1 MELIRI
7 TNAELAFGEDKI
19 LANTEFRIQ
28 TGERLCLVGRNGA
41 GKSSLMKIING
52 MQNLDDGQMVF
63 TNNIKVAMLAQDPP
77 KSEDTT
83 VFDYVALGLEIN
95 GKLIRQYHEILNIV
109 VEDPSEQNLEKMS
122 KIQEKLEQNNA
133 WEDEQRIEQVL
144 SKLQLKP
151 DQSIK
156 ELSGGWLRKVAL
168 AQTLV
173 TNPDVLLLD
182 EPTNHLDITSV
193 LWLENFLKNYHGTI
207 IFISHDRAFI
217 RSVATRIVDL
227 DRGILTSYPGDYDV
241 YLEQK
246 ENDLQ
251 VEAQQNHLFD
261 KKLAEEEV
269 WVRQGVKARRTR
281 NEGRVRALDKLR
293 DERKARRDVKKQ
305 DNMVLTQGD
314 RSGKLVFEC
323 EHLNMTFDGRSVIN
337 NLDLLIT
344 RGDRVALI
352 GGNGVGKSTLLK
364 LITGQYQQTSGK
376 MRNGVNLEIAYF
388 DQHRDQLDV
397 NMTVQDAV
405 SEGKQEVMVN
415 GKPRHVLGYLQDF
428 LFSPKRARTPV
439 RALSG
444 GERNRLLLAKLFL
457 KPSNLLILDE
467 PTND

>member
-1 MELIRI
+1 M
-7 TNAELAFGEDKI
+7 
-19 LANTEFRIQ
+19 
-28 TGERLCLVGRNGA
+28 
-41 GKSSLMKIING
+41 
-52 MQNLDDGQMVF
+52 
-63 TNNIKVAMLAQDPP
+63 
-77 KSEDTT
+77 
-83 VFDYVALGLEIN
+83 
-95 GKLIRQYHEILNIV
+95 
-109 VEDPSEQNLEKMS
+109 
-122 KIQEKLEQNNA
+122 
-133 WEDEQRIEQVL
+133 
-144 SKLQLKP
+144 
-151 DQSIK
+151 
-156 ELSGGWLRKVAL
+156 
-168 AQTLV
+168 
-173 TNPDVLLLD
+173 LLLD

-415 GKPRHVLGYLQDF
+415 GKT
-428 LFSPKRARTPV
+428 SPCTWLLA
-439 RALSG
+439 
-444 GERNRLLLAKLFL
+444 RLL
-457 KPSNLLILDE
+457 I
-467 PTND
+467 